1 MPKILTNYIAIPK
14 SYRIAPQMKKT
25 LSNEN
30 ELEHNIHTEAWGSN
44 TNQWHKIKKME
55 ISAEGQPKLNKTFQN
70 QS

>member
-44 TNQWHKIKKME
+44 TNQ
-55 ISAEGQPKLNKTFQN
+55 
-70 QS
+70 